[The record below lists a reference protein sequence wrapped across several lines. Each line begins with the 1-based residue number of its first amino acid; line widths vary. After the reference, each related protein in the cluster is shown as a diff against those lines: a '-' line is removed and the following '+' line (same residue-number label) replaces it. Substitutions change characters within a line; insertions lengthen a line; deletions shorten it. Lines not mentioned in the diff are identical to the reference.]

1 MGIEPTTT
9 GTTILRLLPRNQGL
23 GAFRFMPMDGENGG
37 LGA

>member
-9 GTTILRLLPRNQGL
+9 GTKILRFVPRNQRL
-23 GAFRFMPMDGENGG
+23 GAFGFLPLGGENGG